1 MSADFHMICSRLC
14 PTGFFPLLQAY
25 PVSLAVLFKV
35 FLVHFKEIT
44 GCDGVVICEF
54 DIIPH
59 SLLEFG
65 DGVFHQVRVD
75 GMESFSFSLAGNF
88 FFICLGF
95 GLHIGIQAFENVIAI
110 VVSKDIADFVI
121 SKIKGYL
128 FVGLIL
134 ISSGNGDGL
143 SLLHI

>member
-1 MSADFHMICSRLC
+1 MHD
-14 PTGFFPLLQAY
+14 AY
-25 PVSLAVLFKV
+25 YVRFTSYELTYPPPCASIVLFKV

-59 SLLEFG
+59 SLLKFG

-75 GMESFSFSLAGNF
+75 GMESFSLALTGNF

-95 GLHIGIQAFENVIAI
+95 GLHIGFRH
-110 VVSKDIADFVI
+110 
-121 SKIKGYL
+121 L
-128 FVGLIL
+128 RM
-134 ISSGNGDGL
+134 
-143 SLLHI
+143 